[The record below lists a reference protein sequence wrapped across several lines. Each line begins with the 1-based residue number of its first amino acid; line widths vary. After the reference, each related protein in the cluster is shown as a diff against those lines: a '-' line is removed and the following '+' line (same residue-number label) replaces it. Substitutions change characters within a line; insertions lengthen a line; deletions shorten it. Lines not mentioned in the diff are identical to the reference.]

1 MRVKERRTKLLLSFF
16 LLSDEEQPTI
26 TLDDRFYQIFEIP
39 LNIKTKANIKR
50 LLNDELIKT
59 DEQSGKY
66 AITKRGMAELA
77 LDFPYVRYINEPWD
91 GVWRIVSYEIPEKR
105 REMRD
110 RLRREMAGWG
120 LGPWHRSF
128 WLTPHPIIDHLHLL
142 IQGKEEAQYVQAF
155 ESSHKLGDR
164 EVLIEKVWGKSA
176 LEAKY
181 KELFKRWH
189 EILSLDEEK
198 LSKFSKVVGHYVGML
213 RIDPG
218 LPKEVTGDQ
227 WIGREAYTIY
237 KEIKTIL
244 LYS

>member
-1 MRVKERRTKLLLSFF
+1 MGVKERRTKLLLAFF
-16 LLSDEEQPTI
+16 LLSDVERPTV
-26 TLDDRFYQIFEIP
+26 TLDDRFYQIFDIP
-39 LNIKTKANIKR
+39 LNSKTNANIKK
-50 LLNDELIKT
+50 LINEELIKAEV
-59 DEQSGKY
+59 DSGKY
-66 AITKRGMAELA
+66 VITKRGLAELA

-91 GVWRIVSYEIPEKR
+91 GVWRIVSYEIPEKK

-110 RLRREMAGWG
+110 RLRREMSGWG

-128 WLTPHPIIDHLHLL
+128 WLTPHPIIEHLHLL
-142 IQGKEEAQYVQAF
+142 IQGKEEEQYVQAF

-164 EVLIEKVWGKSA
+164 EVLVEKVWGKSK

-189 EILSLDEEK
+189 EILSLKEEK
-198 LSKFSKVVGHYVGML
+198 MTKFSKVVDQYVALL

-218 LPKEVTGDQ
+218 LPKEVAGDQ

>member
-1 MRVKERRTKLLLSFF
+1 MGVKERRTKLLLAFF
-16 LLSDEEQPTI
+16 LLSEIDRTHIP
-26 TLDDRFYQIFEIP
+26 LDDRFYIIFDIP
-39 LNIKTKANIKR
+39 VNNKTRANIKR
-50 LLNDELIKT
+50 LITEGLIRTDDHAEGYELTNKGL
-59 DEQSGKY
+59 E
-66 AITKRGMAELA
+66 ELA
-77 LDFPYVRYINEPWD
+77 LDFPYVRYINAPWD

-128 WLTPHPIIDHLHLL
+128 WLTPHPIIEPLHLL
-142 IQGKEEAQYVQAF
+142 IKGKEEEQYVQAF
-155 ESSHKLGDR
+155 ESDHKLGDR
-164 EVLIEKVWGKSA
+164 ELLIEKVWGKAS

-189 EILSLDEEK
+189 EILSLDEDK
-198 LSKFSKVVGHYVGML
+198 YKKFSKVVGQYVNIL

-218 LPKEVTGDQ
+218 LPKELVGEQ
-227 WIGREAYTIY
+227 WIGHEAHTIY
-237 KEIKTIL
+237 REIKNIL